1 MSARKPR
8 VVMIGNSHIDP
19 VWLWREDEGLQEVK
33 ATFASALERMEEFP
47 EFQFTASSAAFYAW
61 VEENHPEIFQSIQ
74 KRVAEGRWHLVG
86 GWWVEPDL
94 NVPCGESLVRQGLY
108 AQRFFLE
115 RFGKI
120 ARVAFNVDSFG
131 HSAGVPG
138 ILAGQGIQGYVFM
151 RPQPH
156 QLPLPDELFRWTDGG
171 GASVTAC
178 RISGEYTAWTK
189 PSILANLDKTLQSMR
204 REDIRCMPCYYGVGN
219 HGGGPTVEN
228 IKAIREIVLEQNETD
243 IGHGG
248 LEDCLDEWRG
258 LALPERQGELEGC
271 FPGCFSADSEIKRLN
286 REGEE
291 ALIRAETLCAM
302 AKGFGFPYPTG
313 ILRKAW
319 QTLLFQQ
326 FHDTLAGTARKEA
339 RDEAVENLHA
349 CLSAARAASRDAAQ
363 AIAAAVDTRGEG
375 FPLLVINPGSA
386 CFKGILDADI
396 SWRSKFPLRLKDPAG
411 MEAFYDESARDL
423 VAPDARRHV
432 VFRASLPPFGYVV
445 YRLLPE
451 KPLAQ
456 GVKMDCAPQRLENG
470 RLLAKLDRERE
481 LAGLRLKEEGLDV
494 LGDAV
499 SVAVYE
505 DLRDTW
511 GAEGGIGRRLGE
523 YRGLSLAMTENG
535 AVRSAV
541 RTELAFNE
549 SRAELTIE
557 MGAGDPLITM
567 HGVLDNREKH
577 ALTVLRIPLAFLPEE
592 VTAEIPYGELPRP
605 CREGMEEPCQRSCDV
620 HGGGISL
627 LVLNRAE
634 YAYRISDGAFE
645 LVLSR
650 SPVHAFGA
658 GQKMEEG
665 RVYDY
670 VDQGRIPFSVQLHP
684 RAGAFTR
691 MERLLAAQR
700 FHRPPCLMVSD
711 LHEGPCALR
720 EQGLV
725 RMEGPEDVI
734 LHLLKEAEDG
744 GIALRLQNTAGEPA
758 GGSVSF
764 RGTCA
769 EFSLGGYA
777 LGTLILNPGGKSGM
791 SNLLEFFL
799 GDGGP
804 QGETAN
810 RKKMKKDEKSC

>member
-1 MSARKPR
+1 M
-8 VVMIGNSHIDP
+8 
-19 VWLWREDEGLQEVK
+19 
-33 ATFASALERMEEFP
+33 
-47 EFQFTASSAAFYAW
+47 
-61 VEENHPEIFQSIQ
+61 
-74 KRVAEGRWHLVG
+74 
-86 GWWVEPDL
+86 EPDL
-94 NVPCGESLVRQGLY
+94 NIPCGESLVRQGLY

-115 RFGKI
+115 RFGRL
-120 ARVAFNVDSFG
+120 ARVGLNVDSFG

-138 ILAGQGIQGYVFM
+138 ILAGQGIRGYVFM

-156 QLPLPDELFRWTDGG
+156 QLPLPAELFRWVGEG
-171 GASVTAC
+171 GAAVTAC

-189 PSILANLDKTLQSMR
+189 PSILANLQKTLQSMR

-228 IKAIREIVLEQNETD
+228 IKAIREIVLEKSETD
-243 IGHGG
+243 IGHGS
-248 LEDCLDEWRG
+248 LEDCLAEWQG
-258 LALPERQGELEGC
+258 LALPETAGELEGC
-271 FPGCFSADSEIKRLN
+271 FPGCFSADSDIKRLN

-302 AKGFGFPYPTG
+302 AKGHGFPYPSES
-313 ILRKAW
+313 LRKAW

-375 FPLLVINPGSA
+375 TPLLIINPGSA
-386 CFKGILDADI
+386 RFEGVLDADI

-411 MEAFYDESARDL
+411 QEVVYDESVRDL
-423 VAPDARRHV
+423 VAPDARRHI
-432 VFRASLPPFGYVV
+432 VFRASLPPFGYAV
-445 YRLLPE
+445 YRLLQE
-451 KPLAQ
+451 KPLLQ
-456 GVKMDCAPQRLENG
+456 GVKMDCSAERLENVYL
-470 RLLAKLDRERE
+470 RAELDRERG
-481 LAGLRLKEEGLDV
+481 LAGLHLKEGGLDI
-494 LGDAV
+494 LKDAV

-523 YRGLSLAMTENG
+523 YRGLSLTIIENG

-541 RTELAFNE
+541 RTELAFGE

-557 MGAGDPLITM
+557 MGAGDSFLTL

-577 ALTVLRIPLAFLPEE
+577 ALTVLRIPLAFLAEE

-634 YAYRISDGAFE
+634 YAYRIAGGAFE
-645 LVLSR
+645 LILSR
-650 SPVHAFGA
+650 SPIHAFGT
-658 GQKMEEG
+658 GQKREEG

-670 VDQGRIPFSVQLHP
+670 VDQGRIPFSVQLCP

-700 FHRPPCLMVSD
+700 FHRPPCLLVSD
-711 LHEGPCALR
+711 LHEGACALR

-725 RMEGPEDVI
+725 RMEGTRGVI

-764 RGTCA
+764 QGTCA

-791 SNLLEFFL
+791 TSLLEFFP

-804 QGETAN
+804 LGET
-810 RKKMKKDEKSC
+810 